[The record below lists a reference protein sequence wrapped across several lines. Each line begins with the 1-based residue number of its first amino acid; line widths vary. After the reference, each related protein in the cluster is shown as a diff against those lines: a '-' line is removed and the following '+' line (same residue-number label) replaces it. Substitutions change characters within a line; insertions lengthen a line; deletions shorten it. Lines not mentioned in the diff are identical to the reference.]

1 MSETNAH
8 AAAAETVKIRVLT
21 MGLDARATTAF
32 EADCPGAEFV
42 RITTGDDFMAQYEAW
57 ADDLFSAIICGS
69 ALEGMSSLEAA
80 QVLLNQ
86 CPNTIKFYVTSD
98 TANYEPRNL
107 LKNGFSQCFIVPMDA
122 NSLKRAVNEKI
133 LSNAK
138 KLRSYRSVRLLD
150 LDAGSELGFD
160 TFVFLP
166 LNKKYVRYTGADQK
180 IDGAKLEKLQA
191 KQMSQVFVDHKDMA
205 KFYQY
210 SANRMH
216 SLGEGGA
223 SSTEKQEKLR
233 DCVRGLFNDIFD
245 VSLKA
250 DFDAGKEMLSQTEG
264 IISNY
269 ITKGATSN
277 WYKKLLAAVG
287 ESQDTYDHS
296 SNVATFAALFAIGI
310 GHPNPEDLAMAGM
323 FHDVGIAA
331 LPPEIQEKSEADL
344 NEAEKLIFFTHAE
357 KSANAI
363 KSKRLIL
370 SDKVEKAILQHH
382 EKFNGKGFPKGLAGN
397 RLSDETQILSF
408 ADQFDELT
416 RVEEGKKRVLPLEAF
431 ETIKRSGSI
440 NPDILSKI
448 KKLLEKQDSVIQ
460 GEPGKASA

>member
-1 MSETNAH
+1 MSETNA
-8 AAAAETVKIRVLT
+8 AASTETVKIRVLT
-21 MGLDARATTAF
+21 MGLDARAAQAV

-42 RITTGDDFMAQYEAW
+42 RIATGDDFMAQYEAW
-57 ADDLFSAIICGS
+57 ADDVFSAMVCGS

-86 CPNTIKFYVTSD
+86 CPNTIKFYVTSE
-98 TANYEPRNL
+98 TNNYEPRNL
-107 LKNGFSQCFIVPMDA
+107 LKNGFTACFILPIDA
-122 NSLKRAVNEKI
+122 YSLKRAVSEKI
-133 LSNAK
+133 LSSAK

-180 IDGAKLEKLQA
+180 IDNAKLEKLQA
-191 KQMSQVFVDHKDMA
+191 NQMSQVFVDHKDMA

-210 SANRMH
+210 SANRLRSM
-216 SLGEGGA
+216 GEAGV

-233 DCVRGLFNDIFD
+233 GCVRNLFNDIFD

-250 DFDAGKEMLSQTEG
+250 DFEAGKEMLSQTEG

-323 FHDVGIAA
+323 FHDIGLTA
-331 LPPEIQEKSEADL
+331 LPHDLQLKLESEMT
-344 NEAEKLIFFTHAE
+344 EPEKLIFFTHPE
-357 KSANAI
+357 KSVNAI
-363 KSKRLIL
+363 KSKRLIITE
-370 SDKVEKAILQHH
+370 KVEKAILQHH
-382 EKFNGKGFPKGLAGN
+382 EKFNGKGFPKGLSSGRVSEEA
-397 RLSDETQILSF
+397 QILSF

-416 RVEEGKKRVLPLEAF
+416 RVVEGKKRILPLEAF
-431 ETIKRSGSI
+431 DLIKQTGSI

-448 KKLLEKQDSVIQ
+448 KKLLEKADAPIAADST
-460 GEPGKASA
+460 KASA